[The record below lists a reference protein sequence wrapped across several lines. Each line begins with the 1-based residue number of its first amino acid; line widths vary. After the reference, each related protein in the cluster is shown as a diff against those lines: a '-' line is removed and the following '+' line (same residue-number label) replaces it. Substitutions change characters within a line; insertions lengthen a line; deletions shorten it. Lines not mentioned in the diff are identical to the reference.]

1 MPSAGDRG
9 RIEQAAQEASFT
21 GFSDRC
27 SMSCFESR
35 GTKLDDISAVENH
48 RAHNTGNIAL
58 TAVCLGLFGLCFKT
72 PWLIVLEESFTRI
85 FWSMEQRNWLNA
97 YKVKRLHFWLVKS
110 FSKIRFFFQ
119 TWAIKKACSIKGMK
133 IPKQSWF
140 WLYIYSGSRCY
151 RGFLELLM
159 KCSVLV
165 WWHSSGIKHC
175 HEPSHT
181 LACLALFRYLKYI

>member
-21 GFSDRC
+21 GFSDHC

-58 TAVCLGLFGLCFKT
+58 TAVCLGLFELCFKT

-85 FWSMEQRNWLNA
+85 F
-97 YKVKRLHFWLVKS
+97 LVYGAEELTKCL
-110 FSKIRFFFQ
+110 Q
-119 TWAIKKACSIKGMK
+119 GKAA
-133 IPKQSWF
+133 P
-140 WLYIYSGSRCY
+140 
-151 RGFLELLM
+151 FLT
-159 KCSVLV
+159 C
-165 WWHSSGIKHC
+165 
-175 HEPSHT
+175 
-181 LACLALFRYLKYI
+181 